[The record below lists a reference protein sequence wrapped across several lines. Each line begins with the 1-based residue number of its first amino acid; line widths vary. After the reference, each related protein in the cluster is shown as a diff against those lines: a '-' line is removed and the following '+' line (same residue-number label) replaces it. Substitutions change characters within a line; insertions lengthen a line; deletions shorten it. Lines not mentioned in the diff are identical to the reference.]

1 MVFTIRAL
9 RRLILIQL
17 CGIRADRIGHFV
29 ADSAEQFVRFP
40 SYGAKTLTLYFL
52 QGESANAQWEL
63 MVRRNLP
70 NLKGNWLSYVAFWN
84 KRIPGGHIHDLKS
97 SLTRSR
103 DLQGLFQEN
112 DVAFSFTK
120 SEDEEARNWLR
131 SKGWQ
136 DGEPFVTLLVRDSN
150 YLQVIKPKQNWD
162 YHNYRNSD
170 IEDYRPAV
178 EWLIEN
184 RVWVLRMGRNTKNE
198 LKINKNRF
206 VDYSYD
212 PCKSDLL
219 DIWLFANAT
228 AIIST
233 ATGLDYLG
241 GLYKRPILFLNSLPL
256 FDLASYFHM
265 TWVPKNLIWQSSR
278 EPLSLTQTVEHT
290 YYIDNEYIENGID
303 IVNLT
308 QHEIIESVKEFWH
321 RLLYAPTEIPSAIDR
336 QNKFWRALI
345 KSPNYRKYHNYI
357 HPEAR
362 VGSFWISAQDDKF
375 FR

>member
-120 SEDEEARNWLR
+120 SEDEEARN
-131 SKGWQ
+131 
-136 DGEPFVTLLVRDSN
+136 
-150 YLQVIKPKQNWD
+150 
-162 YHNYRNSD
+162 
-170 IEDYRPAV
+170 
-178 EWLIEN
+178 
-184 RVWVLRMGRNTKNE
+184 
-198 LKINKNRF
+198 
-206 VDYSYD
+206 
-212 PCKSDLL
+212 
-219 DIWLFANAT
+219 
-228 AIIST
+228 
-233 ATGLDYLG
+233 
-241 GLYKRPILFLNSLPL
+241 
-256 FDLASYFHM
+256 
-265 TWVPKNLIWQSSR
+265 
-278 EPLSLTQTVEHT
+278 
-290 YYIDNEYIENGID
+290 
-303 IVNLT
+303 
-308 QHEIIESVKEFWH
+308 
-321 RLLYAPTEIPSAIDR
+321 
-336 QNKFWRALI
+336 
-345 KSPNYRKYHNYI
+345 
-357 HPEAR
+357 
-362 VGSFWISAQDDKF
+362 
-375 FR
+375 